1 MKHILYLAWK
11 YLRFNRGK
19 TLVLV
24 GSISL
29 ILFLPAG
36 LYVLVEQGSETL
48 TARAQATPLLIGPMG
63 SAADVML
70 SSLYFKEP
78 TLAPLT
84 FAQVGRINNT
94 GLARGIPLH
103 MRYTVEEQRIVGT
116 ILDYFDFRK
125 LTLAQGRQ
133 MTLLGECVLGAEAAK
148 VLNVS
153 VGEAVISTPAGAFD
167 VAGTFPLKM
176 PVVGILK
183 STGSADDQAVFVDL
197 KTAWVIS
204 GLAHGHMDVTQPNM
218 ETGVLKRE
226 EDNVVANA
234 SVLSYTEI
242 TPENIDSFHFHGD
255 PDQFPVDAVIV
266 VPQDR
271 KSGILLR
278 GRYQKE
284 NGVQMLVPLT
294 VIQDLLDTVFVVRDY
309 VVLAGVGVAGAAF
322 MIMALVFALS
332 IRLRKREIETIRK
345 IGGARQRLTAI
356 LCTEIVIVVGTGI
369 GLAALFTI
377 IVSHYSN
384 LLLHIVE
391 M

>member
-1 MKHILYLAWK
+1 MKHVLYLAWK
-11 YLRFNRGK
+11 YLRFNWGK

-36 LYVLVEQGSETL
+36 LHVLVEQGSDTL
-48 TARAQATPLLIGPMG
+48 TARAQATPLLLGPMG
-63 SAADVML
+63 SAADIML
-70 SSLYFKEP
+70 SSLYFQEP

-84 FAQVGRINNT
+84 FDQVGRLRDT

-103 MRYTVEEQRIVGT
+103 LRYTVEEQRIVGT
-116 ILDYFDFRK
+116 TLDYFDFRQ
-125 LTLAQGRQ
+125 LALAQGRK
-133 MTLLGECVLGAEAAK
+133 MSLLGECVLGAEAAK
-148 VLNVS
+148 TLNAS

-176 PVVGILK
+176 PVVGILQP
-183 STGSADDQAVFVDL
+183 TGTADDQAVFVDL
-197 KTAWVIS
+197 KTSWVIS
-204 GLAHGHMDVTQPNM
+204 GLAHGHVDVTTPDA
-218 ETGVLKRE
+218 ESGVLKRE
-226 EDNVVANA
+226 EGNVVANA

-242 TPENIDSFHFHGD
+242 TPENMDSFHFHGD
-255 PDQFPVDAVIV
+255 PSEFPVDAVIV
-266 VPQDR
+266 VPTDR
-271 KSGILLR
+271 KAGILLR
-278 GRYQKE
+278 GRYQQE
-284 NGVQMLVPLT
+284 AGVQLLVPLT

-332 IRLRKREIETIRK
+332 IRLRQREIVTIRK
-345 IGGARQRLTAI
+345 IGGARQRLRAI
-356 LCTEIVIVVGTGI
+356 LCAEIGIVVGAGV
-369 GLAALFTI
+369 GLAALLTGV
-377 IVSHYSN
+377 VSRYGN

>member
-36 LYVLVEQGSETL
+36 LHVLVEQGSETL
-48 TARAQATPLLIGPMG
+48 TARAQATPLLLGPMG
-63 SAADVML
+63 SAADIML

-78 TLAPLT
+78 TLAPLR
-84 FAQVGRINNT
+84 FAQVGRINET

-116 ILDYFDFRK
+116 TLDYFDFRE
-125 LTLAQGRQ
+125 LILAQGRK
-133 MTLLGECVLGAEAAK
+133 MSLLGECVLGAEAARA
-148 VLNVS
+148 LNVS

-183 STGSADDQAVFVDL
+183 PTGNADDLAVFVDL
-197 KTAWVIS
+197 KTSWVIS

-226 EDNVVANA
+226 EGNVVANA

-242 TPENIDSFHFHGD
+242 TPDNLDSFHFHGD

-271 KSGILLR
+271 KAGILLR

-284 NGVQMLVPLT
+284 DSVQMLVPLT

-345 IGGARQRLTAI
+345 IGGARQRLRAI
-356 LCTEIVIVVGTGI
+356 LCTEIVIVVGAGI
-369 GLAALFTI
+369 GLAALLTS
-377 IVSHYSN
+377 IVSRCGN

>member
-36 LYVLVEQGSETL
+36 LHVLVEQGSETL
-48 TARAQATPLLIGPMG
+48 TARAQATPLLLGPMG
-63 SAADVML
+63 SAADIML

-84 FAQVGRINNT
+84 FDQVGHVHNT

-116 ILDYFDFRK
+116 TLDYFDFRA
-125 LTLAQGRQ
+125 LVLAQGRK
-133 MTLLGECVLGAEAAK
+133 MSLLGECVLGAEAAR

-153 VGEAVISTPAGAFD
+153 VGDAVISTPAGAFD

-176 PVVGILK
+176 PVVGILQPA
-183 STGSADDQAVFVDL
+183 GNADDQAVFVDL
-197 KTAWVIS
+197 KTSWVIS

-226 EDNVVANA
+226 EGNVVANA

-242 TPENIDSFHFHGD
+242 TPHNIDSFHFHGD

-266 VPQDR
+266 VPNDR
-271 KSGILLR
+271 KAGILLR

-284 NGVQMLVPLT
+284 AGVQMLVPLT

-332 IRLRKREIETIRK
+332 IRLRQREIETIRK
-345 IGGARQRLTAI
+345 IGGARRRLTAI
-356 LCTEIVIVVGTGI
+356 LCTEIAIVVGAGV
-369 GLAALFTI
+369 GLAALLTGM
-377 IVSHYSN
+377 VSRYGN

>member
-36 LYVLVEQGSETL
+36 LHVLVEQGSETL
-48 TARAQATPLLIGPMG
+48 TARAQATPLLLGPMG

-84 FAQVGRINNT
+84 FAQVGRINDT
-94 GLARGIPLH
+94 GLARGIPLY
-103 MRYTVEEQRIVGT
+103 MRYTVEEQRIIGT
-116 ILDYFDFRK
+116 TLDYFDFRR
-125 LTLAQGRQ
+125 LILVQGRQ

-148 VLNVS
+148 ALNVS

-204 GLAHGHMDVTQPNM
+204 GLAHGHLDVTQPNM

-226 EDNVVANA
+226 EGNVVANA
-234 SVLSYTEI
+234 SVLPYTEI
-242 TPENIDSFHFHGD
+242 TLENMDSFHFHGD

-266 VPQDR
+266 IPEDR

-284 NGVQMLVPLT
+284 TSVQMLVPLI
-294 VIQDLLDTVFVVRDY
+294 VIQGLLDTVFIVRDY

-322 MIMALVFALS
+322 MIMALVFTLS

-377 IVSHYSN
+377 IVSHYSY

>member
-1 MKHILYLAWK
+1 MNHILYLAWK

-36 LYVLVEQGSETL
+36 LHVLVEQGSKTL
-48 TARAQATPLLIGPMG
+48 TARAQTTPLLLGPMG
-63 SAADVML
+63 SAADIML

-78 TLAPLT
+78 TLPSLT
-84 FAQVGRINNT
+84 FDQVGRIRDT

-116 ILDYFDFRK
+116 TLDYFDFRE
-125 LTLAQGRQ
+125 LILAQGRQ
-133 MTLLGECVLGAEAAK
+133 MTLLGECVLGAEAARA
-148 VLNVS
+148 LNIS

-183 STGSADDQAVFVDL
+183 PTGNADDQAVFVDL
-197 KTAWVIS
+197 KTSWVIS

-226 EDNVVANA
+226 KGNVVANA

-242 TPENIDSFHFHGD
+242 TPDNMDSFHFHGD
-255 PDQFPVDAVIV
+255 PGQFPVDAVIV

-271 KSGILLR
+271 KAGVLLR
-278 GRYQKE
+278 GRYQIE
-284 NGVQMLVPLT
+284 AGVQMLVPLT
-294 VIQDLLDTVFVVRDY
+294 VIRDLLDTVFVVRDY

-322 MIMALVFALS
+322 VIMALVFALS

-356 LCTEIVIVVGTGI
+356 LCAEIAIVVGTGI
-369 GLAALFTI
+369 GLAALLTS
-377 IVSHYSN
+377 IVSRYGD

>member
-1 MKHILYLAWK
+1 VISSWIFCLS
-11 YLRFNRGK
+11 FNRGK

-36 LYVLVEQGSETL
+36 LHVLVEQGSETL
-48 TARAQATPLLIGPMG
+48 TARAQATPLLLGPLG

-84 FAQVGRINNT
+84 FAQVGRINDT

-116 ILDYFDFRK
+116 TLDYFDFRK
-125 LTLAQGRQ
+125 LVLAQGRK
-133 MTLLGECVLGAEAAK
+133 MSLLGECVLGAQAARA
-148 VLNVS
+148 LNVR
-153 VGEAVISTPAGAFD
+153 VGGAVISTPAGAFD

-183 STGSADDQAVFVDL
+183 PIGNADDQAVFVDL
-197 KTAWVIS
+197 KTSWVIS
-204 GLAHGHMDVTQPNM
+204 GLAHGHMDVTRPDA
-218 ETGVLKRE
+218 ESGVLKRE
-226 EDNVVANA
+226 EGNVVANA

-242 TPENIDSFHFHGD
+242 TPENMDSFHFHGN

-271 KSGILLR
+271 KAGILLR

-284 NGVQMLVPLT
+284 AGVQMLVPLT
-294 VIQDLLDTVFVVRDY
+294 VIQELLDTVFVVRDY

-356 LCTEIVIVVGTGI
+356 LCTEIIIVVGAGI
-369 GLAALFTI
+369 GLAALLTS
-377 IVSHYSN
+377 IVSRCGN

>member
-36 LYVLVEQGSETL
+36 LHVLVEQGSQTL
-48 TARAQATPLLIGPMG
+48 TARAQATPLLLGPMG
-63 SAADVML
+63 SAADIML

-84 FAQVGRINNT
+84 FDQVGRIRDT

-116 ILDYFDFRK
+116 ILDYFDFRE
-125 LTLAQGRQ
+125 LILAQGRQ
-133 MTLLGECVLGAEAAK
+133 MTLLGECVLGAEAARA
-148 VLNVS
+148 LNVS

-176 PVVGILK
+176 PVVGILQPK
-183 STGSADDQAVFVDL
+183 GNADDQAVFVDL
-197 KTAWVIS
+197 KTSWVIS

-226 EDNVVANA
+226 EGNVVANA

-242 TPENIDSFHFHGD
+242 TPDNMDSFHFHGD
-255 PDQFPVDAVIV
+255 PGQFPVDAVIV

-271 KSGILLR
+271 KAGILLR

-284 NGVQMLVPLT
+284 AGVQMLDPLT

-322 MIMALVFALS
+322 VIMALVFALS

-356 LCTEIVIVVGTGI
+356 LCAEIAIVVGTGI
-369 GLAALFTI
+369 GLAALLTS
-377 IVSHYSN
+377 IVSRYGD

>member
-36 LYVLVEQGSETL
+36 LHVLVEQGSETL
-48 TARAQATPLLIGPMG
+48 TARAQATPLLLGSMG

-84 FAQVGRINNT
+84 FAQVGRINDT
-94 GLARGIPLH
+94 GLARGIPLY

-116 ILDYFDFRK
+116 TLDYFDFRK
-125 LTLAQGRQ
+125 LVLAQGRQ

-148 VLNVS
+148 ALNVS

-176 PVVGILK
+176 PVVGILQ
-183 STGSADDQAVFVDL
+183 SSGNADDQAVFVDL
-197 KTAWVIS
+197 KTSWVIS

-226 EDNVVANA
+226 EGNVVANA

-242 TPENIDSFHFHGD
+242 TPDNMDSFHFHGD

-284 NGVQMLVPLT
+284 AGVQMLVPLT
-294 VIQDLLDTVFVVRDY
+294 VIQELLDTVFVVRDY

-356 LCTEIVIVVGTGI
+356 LCTEIVIVVGAGI
-369 GLAALFTI
+369 GLAALLTS
-377 IVSHYSN
+377 IVSRYGN

>member
-11 YLRFNRGK
+11 YLHFNRGK
-19 TLVLV
+19 TVVLI

-36 LYVLVEQGSETL
+36 LHVLVEQGSETL
-48 TARAQATPLLIGPMG
+48 TARAQATPLLLGPMG
-63 SAADVML
+63 SAADIML

-84 FAQVGRINNT
+84 FTQVGRINDT

-116 ILDYFDFRK
+116 TLDYFDFRK

-133 MTLLGECVLGAEAAK
+133 ITLLGECVLGAEAAK

-204 GLAHGHMDVTQPNM
+204 GLAHGHMDMTQPNM

-226 EDNVVANA
+226 EGNVVANA

-242 TPENIDSFHFHGD
+242 TPENMDSFHFHGD

-284 NGVQMLVPLT
+284 AQVQMLVPLI

-377 IVSHYSN
+377 IVSRYSY